1 MKPVLFLIIL
11 TLLLSVNIKA
21 QLVHKFKQQILIS
34 AAGQSADTKLTG
46 MVFKK
51 LKLDIKEN
59 NNAKS
64 GDLNGIKTLVLV
76 PGFSSKGLGAAG
88 ISQEQEMNR
97 VKELVTTANQKNI
110 PIVCIHIGGNAR
122 RKGQSDDFNKYV
134 AENSKY
140 IIVVKQGDE
149 DKFFSNIASQKKIPI
164 DLVEKISEISNPLAS
179 IFEQSN

>member
-1 MKPVLFLIIL
+1 MRSVLFFVIVTLIFQAAIGAQ
-11 TLLLSVNIKA
+11 SVP
-21 QLVHKFKQQILIS
+21 KFKQPILIS
-34 AAGQSADTKLTG
+34 AAGQSADTKLAG

-59 NNAKS
+59 NNAKL
-64 GDLNGIKTLVLV
+64 GDLNGVKTLVLV

-97 VKELVTTANQKNI
+97 VKELVSAANQKKI
-110 PIVCIHIGGNAR
+110 PIICIHIGGNAR

-140 IIVVKQGDE
+140 IIAVKQGDE

-164 DLVEKISEISNPLAS
+164 EIVEKISDISNPLSA
-179 IFEQSN
+179 IFEKSN

>member
-1 MKPVLFLIIL
+1 MKSIVFLII
-11 TLLLSVNIKA
+11 TTIFFGIIIRSQSA
-21 QLVHKFKQQILIS
+21 PKFKQQILIS

-59 NNAKS
+59 NNAKPN
-64 GDLNGIKTLVLV
+64 DLSGIKTLVIV

-97 VKELVTTANQKNI
+97 VKELVVAANQKNI
-110 PIVCIHIGGNAR
+110 PIVCVHIGGNAR

-149 DKFFSNIASQKKIPI
+149 DKFFSSIASQKNIPMK
-164 DLVEKISEISNPLAS
+164 LVEKISDISNPVAA
-179 IFEQSN
+179 IFE